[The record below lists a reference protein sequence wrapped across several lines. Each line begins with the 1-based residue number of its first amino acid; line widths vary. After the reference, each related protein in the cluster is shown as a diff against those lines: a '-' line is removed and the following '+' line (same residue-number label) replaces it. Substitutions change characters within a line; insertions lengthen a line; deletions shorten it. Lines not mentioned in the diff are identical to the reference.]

1 MAQQKARYFS
11 IGLFMVVAIMVAIVL
26 VIWLG
31 ASQYFRHGE
40 SYVSYFDESVQGL
53 QRDSA
58 VKYRGVE
65 VGTVERIRVAPDGRL
80 IEVLMKLRL
89 KDGLQRDMV
98 AELKMAGITGLVFIE
113 LDRKKPKEPDY
124 TPKLSF
130 TPDDPVIPTR
140 PSDVKQILD
149 GAGDIIAKASEID
162 FKGLSDEVKKLTR
175 SLDQLVTS
183 REVRGILKN
192 IHSVTERLDKTTHP
206 QVNAILERIDTL
218 TKRLDTAAA
227 GVERLTAQG
236 HLEGV
241 FQDARNVMGDTR
253 GLIASLKSE
262 LEGMRLA
269 EIGQKANRLTE
280 ELGRSGMAMSREL
293 EAAITE
299 LRQAV
304 ENFDQLV
311 DRVKT
316 TPSELLFSKPPA
328 PRRGE

>member
-1 MAQQKARYFS
+1 MAQQKARYFA
-11 IGLFMVVAIMVAIVL
+11 IGLFMVVAISVAIVL

-31 ASQYFRHGE
+31 ASQYFKSGE

-65 VGTVERIRVAPDGRL
+65 VGTVEQISVAPDGRL
-80 IEVLMKLRL
+80 IEVQMKLRL

-124 TPKLSF
+124 TPKLPF

-183 REVRGILKN
+183 REARGILKN

-227 GVERLTAQG
+227 GVERLTTQG

-241 FQDARNVMGDTR
+241 FLDARNVMADTR

-293 EAAITE
+293 EAAIAE